1 MEVRVTVKY
10 SFYRKYLT
18 DREHDKVA
26 LKEGATVRQAVDQL
40 GVSEY
45 YLSRITV
52 NEEERGLDFV
62 LSDADSVVIWP
73 PRIGGG

>member
-18 DREHDKVA
+18 DREYDKIA
-26 LKEGATVRQAVDQL
+26 LKEGATIRQLVDQL

-52 NEEERGLDFV
+52 NGEERGLDFV
-62 LSDADSVVIWP
+62 LSDADSIVIWP